1 MPENVTATDSRK
13 QWSLHWMIGPLLL
26 VAVVLFL
33 RKPSYFFHPQ
43 FWAEDA
49 TVLFLEARQYGW
61 HSFFLLHPGYYI
73 LAPRFVACAAA
84 HLPALFVPWIYSY
97 AALFFTLLTAWF
109 CLRAR
114 LDDLMDRRGR
124 MALALALVLTPS
136 DGEILFA
143 LIGSQWLLMPIL
155 FVLIVQAQPLRRGQA
170 AFDFL
175 GLLVAGLTG
184 PYIVL
189 FAPWFLVRLRRAAG
203 GWSRYNLLLI
213 AIAWVLAG
221 IQFWQ
226 LRKAGVPSPDD
237 FGQPIEWLKGV
248 GFVFPGS
255 LFFGSAPRYLG
266 RAFYVIDPL
275 LLALLGWTLWRGQ
288 VNRRWAAL
296 CLLGC
301 GGVAYAGAVREVL
314 PSILSLDPFIEGSR
328 YFYPFYLSTMWTAVI
343 YCYDASARLR
353 TASQV
358 ALAMVLM
365 STASHFVVPPA
376 DNLDW
381 QAYTERLD
389 AGKAVEGIQI
399 LPGWSVDFPARN

>member
-1 MPENVTATDSRK
+1 M
-13 QWSLHWMIGPLLL
+13 
-26 VAVVLFL
+26 
-33 RKPSYFFHPQ
+33 
-43 FWAEDA
+43 
-49 TVLFLEARQYGW
+49 
-61 HSFFLLHPGYYI
+61 
-73 LAPRFVACAAA
+73 
-84 HLPALFVPWIYSY
+84 
-97 AALFFTLLTAWF
+97 
-109 CLRAR
+109 
-114 LDDLMDRRGR
+114 
-124 MALALALVLTPS
+124 
-136 DGEILFA
+136 
-143 LIGSQWLLMPIL
+143 
-155 FVLIVQAQPLRRGQA
+155 
-170 AFDFL
+170 
-175 GLLVAGLTG
+175 
-184 PYIVL
+184 
-189 FAPWFLVRLRRAAG
+189 
-203 GWSRYNLLLI
+203 
-213 AIAWVLAG
+213 
-221 IQFWQ
+221 
-226 LRKAGVPSPDD
+226 
-237 FGQPIEWLKGV
+237 
-248 GFVFPGS
+248 
-255 LFFGSAPRYLG
+255 
-266 RAFYVIDPL
+266 IDPL

-314 PSILSLDPFIEGSR
+314 PSILSLDPFYEGSR